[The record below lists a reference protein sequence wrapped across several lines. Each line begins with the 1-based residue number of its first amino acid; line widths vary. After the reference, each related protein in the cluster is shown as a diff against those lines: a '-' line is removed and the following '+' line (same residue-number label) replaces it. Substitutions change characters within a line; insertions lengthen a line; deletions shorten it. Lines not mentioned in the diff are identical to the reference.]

1 MPFILRIGYVFILL
15 SFVMVGLS
23 LLDKSQNTS
32 NVIDKESSK
41 KGVNTGIRIVAI
53 ALLVGIVAGFFVNP
67 LKNLALEAIYVPI
80 MMFILIGLILIFN
93 NTQKKMNVNAILIEK
108 GLFQTSMTFN
118 IAAIGICGILALL
131 YTVFW

>member
-1 MPFILRIGYVFILL
+1 
-15 SFVMVGLS
+15 MVGLS

-32 NVIDKESSK
+32 NVFDKESAK
-41 KGVNTGIRIVAI
+41 KGVNTGIRIVAL

-93 NTQKKMNVNAILIEK
+93 NTQKKMNVKAILIEK
-108 GLFQTSMTFN
+108 GLFQYFNDIQYRCNRNLRYISSSLHSILVINQRQETSNSAT
-118 IAAIGICGILALL
+118 
-131 YTVFW
+131 